1 MPDIILERVILS
13 TMSTMFPL
21 DQAGKPGN
29 ARCHGLGPS
38 TLMFKVVDLFAGPG
52 GLAEGFSAVRDAAGH
67 RVFEMAL
74 SVEKESSAFLTLRM
88 RSFVRQFDRPPADY
102 YEYVRGNMTREQ
114 LADAHPEE
122 WCAACA
128 ETLQLELG
136 TPGADE
142 KIDPLIDR
150 IAAEASDRCIL
161 VGGPPC
167 QAYSLVGRA
176 RNRGNVNY
184 VASEDP
190 RHFLYREYIRILA
203 RLKPVAFV
211 MENVKGFLSASIDG
225 ENIFAKVM
233 ADLRDAGSFRDSYS
247 IHPLVISSARG
258 GAAYILKGEDHG
270 VPQRRHRVI
279 LFGVRHDFASRLS
292 VLQYSGIQLQPRDG
306 SPVVRDVLGEMPA
319 LRSRLSKVDDDGPAW
334 REAVIEAFGV
344 AAQAAFK
351 EEEERFDQ
359 VATQLLAH
367 ADRVTGQNDTHP
379 ASSTEPADVAD
390 DELAHWLLDLN
401 LNYLPNHEARGHM
414 GSDLARYAFAATFAE
429 LNGRSPKASEFP
441 AGLAPAHLNWTSGKF
456 NDRFRV
462 QCWDRPSTTVT
473 SHIAKDGHYFIHPD
487 PLQCRSLTVRE
498 AARLQTF
505 PDNYLFEG
513 NRTQQYTQVGN
524 AVPPFL
530 AYQIA
535 MVVHRVLL

>member
-1 MPDIILERVILS
+1 
-13 TMSTMFPL
+13 
-21 DQAGKPGN
+21 
-29 ARCHGLGPS
+29 
-38 TLMFKVVDLFAGPG
+38 MFKVVDLFAGPG
-52 GLAEGFSAVRDAAGH
+52 GLAEGFSAVRDADGQ
-67 RVFEMAL
+67 RVFDIAL
-74 SVEKESSAFLTLRM
+74 SVEKESSAFSTLRM
-88 RSFVRQFDRPPADY
+88 RSFFRQFDRPPADY
-102 YEYVRGNMTREQ
+102 YEYVRGNVTRED
-114 LADAHPEE
+114 LVDAHPAE
-122 WCAACA
+122 WSAACA

-136 TPGADE
+136 TPEAASQ
-142 KIDPLIDR
+142 IDPMIDR

-176 RNRGNVNY
+176 RNRGNADY
-184 VASEDP
+184 VASEDH

-225 ENIFAKVM
+225 ENIFAKVT
-233 ADLRDAGSFRDSYS
+233 ADLMEAGGFRDSYS
-247 IHPLVISSARG
+247 IQPLVVSTARS
-258 GAAYILKGEDHG
+258 GAAYILKAEDHG

-279 LFGVRHDFASRLS
+279 LFGVRHDFAARLS
-292 VLQYSGIQLQPRDG
+292 VLQSPEDHLQPRDS
-306 SPVVRDVLGEMPA
+306 SPVVRDVLGEIPA
-319 LRSRLSKVDDDGPAW
+319 LRSRLSKVEDSGPAW
-334 REAVIEAFGV
+334 RDVVIEAFGV
-344 AAQAAFK
+344 SARAAF
-351 EEEERFDQ
+351 EEEDEQFDEI
-359 VATQLLAH
+359 AKQLLAH
-367 ADRVTGQNDTHP
+367 ADRMAGLNDMRPH
-379 ASSTEPADVAD
+379 SSAEPAGVAN
-390 DELAHWLLDLN
+390 DELADWLLDPGLK
-401 LNYLPNHEARGHM
+401 YLPNHEARGHM
-414 GSDLARYAFAATFAE
+414 ESDLARYAFAATFAE

-462 QCWDRPSTTVT
+462 QCWDQPSTTVT

-535 MVVHRVLL
+535 RVVDRVLS